1 MNFNYAVTTDRS
13 IDIDFQDIFDYI
25 KNEDSNLTTTEIYNT
40 FLDNAAW
47 YLRAIYKCEDL
58 DEDTN
63 EYEITD
69 LIEKW
74 EYWLNEIFGENWNE
88 V

>member
-1 MNFNYAVTTDRS
+1 MNFNYDVTISRS
-13 IDIDFQDIFDYI
+13 INIDFQDIFDYI
-25 KNEDSNLTTTEIYNT
+25 KSEDPDAQIESIYYD
-40 FLDNAAW
+40 FLDNTSM
-47 YLRAIYKCEDL
+47 YLRSIYKCEDL

-69 LIEKW
+69 LTEKW
-74 EYWLNEIFGENWNE
+74 EYWLNEIFGENWDE

>member
-1 MNFNYAVTTDRS
+1 MDFNYSVIENRN
-13 IDIDFQDIFDYI
+13 IEIDFQDIFDYI
-25 KNEDSNLTTTEIYNT
+25 KSEDSNLTTAEIYNT

-47 YLRAIYKCEDL
+47 YLRSIYKCEDL

-69 LIEKW
+69 LTEKW
-74 EYWLNEIFGENWNE
+74 EYWLNEIFGENWDE

>member
-1 MNFNYAVTTDRS
+1 MDFNYNVIENRN
-13 IDIDFQDIFDYI
+13 IEIDFQDIFDYI
-25 KNEDSNLTTTEIYNT
+25 KSEDSNLTTAEIYNT
-40 FLDNAAW
+40 FLDNATW
-47 YLRAIYKCEDL
+47 YLRSIYKCEDL

-69 LIEKW
+69 LTEKW
-74 EYWLNEIFGENWNE
+74 EYWLNEIFGENWDE